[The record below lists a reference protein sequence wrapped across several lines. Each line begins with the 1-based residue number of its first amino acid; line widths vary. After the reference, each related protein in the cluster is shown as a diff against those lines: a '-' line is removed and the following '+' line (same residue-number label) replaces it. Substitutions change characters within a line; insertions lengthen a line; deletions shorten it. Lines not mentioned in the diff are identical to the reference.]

1 MKIDYVKTIEELNQ
15 IKDDAFFTVLT
26 SLSYEVLE
34 KWANENQLHLFIRR
48 NEDDDNLFYIADFD
62 YLFDLFENDEFD
74 TSDWDYSFNVFLQ
87 RWDWEILG
95 NWSEDDV

>member
-1 MKIDYVKTIEELNQ
+1 MKFTIINSIDELNQ
-15 IKDDAFFTVLT
+15 IKDDLTFAFS
-26 SLSYEVLE
+26 SLSYKDLE

-95 NWSEDDV
+95 NWSKIDIE